1 MIVANFTQPG
11 QEIEIE
17 DQLWMYDYGQRLQIN
32 GLALPETFEVHFAW
46 KGIEKEEAL
55 VKVGSTVEGVSTV
68 EIPNIA
74 LAQKNAVKA
83 YIYLSTPEEGETT
96 NLITMYVNRRIKPVG
111 FEAPEDIDLFHYTL
125 SVVAEYQRLAE
136 EARKAAENGVKESES
151 WAHGHEAFPERVK
164 DNAMYYAEQAGKKLE
179 EVTGR
184 TDHAKKD
191 IDAYV
196 REKEADLKGDTGN
209 VHFAAFKVVN
219 GRLIMYSDPTVDK
232 VCFQR
237 KGSRLSYRLKV

>member
-1 MIVANFTQPG
+1 
-11 QEIEIE
+11 
-17 DQLWMYDYGQRLQIN
+17 
-32 GLALPETFEVHFAW
+32 
-46 KGIEKEEAL
+46 
-55 VKVGSTVEGVSTV
+55 
-68 EIPNIA
+68 
-74 LAQKNAVKA
+74 
-83 YIYLSTPEEGETT
+83 
-96 NLITMYVNRRIKPVG
+96 
-111 FEAPEDIDLFHYTL
+111 
-125 SVVAEYQRLAE
+125 
-136 EARKAAENGVKESES
+136 
-151 WAHGHEAFPERVK
+151 
-164 DNAMYYAEQAGKKLE
+164 MYYAEQAGKKLE